1 VNAFEFNQ
9 SMGGFYGS
17 ASWMDNC
24 REAINGEMRLGD
36 RIIAKHGSALSLT
49 IRYVLPRP
57 AHQTTSPHAR
67 AFAFQGGCSIWHSNI
82 TSKQNQPRLPEAEL
96 LCGARCTSD
105 RAATVFYTVTVVA
118 AVKPALK
125 ASP

>member
-1 VNAFEFNQ
+1 MISTDRYRRALTAQMSRATRGGATSIIVNAFEFNR

-24 REAINGEMRLGD
+24 CEAINGEMRLGD

-57 AHQTTSPHAR
+57 LH
-67 AFAFQGGCSIWHSNI
+67 
-82 TSKQNQPRLPEAEL
+82 
-96 LCGARCTSD
+96 
-105 RAATVFYTVTVVA
+105 
-118 AVKPALK
+118 
-125 ASP
+125 